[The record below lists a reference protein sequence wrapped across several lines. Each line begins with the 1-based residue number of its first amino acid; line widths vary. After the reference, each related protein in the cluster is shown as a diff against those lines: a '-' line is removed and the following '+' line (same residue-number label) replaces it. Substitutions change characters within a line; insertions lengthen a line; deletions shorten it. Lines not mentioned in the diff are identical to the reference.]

1 MADRDIVK
9 EQLGQLTRKKYS
21 VIVCRT
27 DYFQW
32 YRSLSVFGHGYR
44 LPATAEPVQFQRWFS
59 VSYQTPDFFH
69 QQITNCLINQSIFHL
84 PVYNSV
90 SLFFKQQAWW
100 RKSMKWANIFFSHFD
115 VVDCPLTCWFL
126 KLYRF
131 YCASAVDNR
140 TRLDFHGERRIW
152 DGRQIK
158 QKIKGNS
165 ALYIYTDEVL
175 QLICRYIVV
184 WGTNGIQCLSVN
196 FLFHDKRLPTTVEPL
211 QNGHFGT

>member
-1 MADRDIVK
+1 M
-9 EQLGQLTRKKYS
+9 
-21 VIVCRT
+21 
-27 DYFQW
+27 
-32 YRSLSVFGHGYR
+32 VFGYQQLQNQFNSKGGFLCPVKPPTCLMNR
-44 LPATAEPVQFQRWFS
+44 LPIVWLISPIFT
-59 VSYQTPDFFH
+59 
-69 QQITNCLINQSIFHL
+69 CLSAILSHSFVIINSKRAGGKAI
-84 PVYNSV
+84 
-90 SLFFKQQAWW
+90 
-100 RKSMKWANIFFSHFD
+100 KWANIFFSHFD

-175 QLICRYIVV
+175 QLICCCIVV
-184 WGTNGIQCLSVN
+184 WETNGKQCVS
-196 FLFHDKRLPTTVEPL
+196 ES
-211 QNGHFGT
+211 